1 MGNKGGNNRESI
13 GETSITISI
22 GVGTSKKDL
31 GISLTL
37 LTSITSSV
45 MDISLGLRR
54 TVIGHITCSIVN
66 IRFSYRVDQTSV
78 KSIVSQGEPS
88 IWESIRIS
96 TQAIPVRKNNRGSC
110 ILRSR
115 GTKCYTNK
123 GDKSLN
129 NCRITISLLLS
140 AGQNI
145 FTRCQ
150 CSFIGTIST
159 PKLKGPYHE
168 QLFTC

>member
-1 MGNKGGNNRESI
+1 MNIGLSYWVDKPRGERMVGIRKGIRISSREKELS
-13 GETSITISI
+13 
-22 GVGTSKKDL
+22 
-31 GISLTL
+31 ISLTL

-45 MDISLGLRR
+45 MDISFSFRR
-54 TVIGHITCSIVN
+54 AVISSVTCSIVN
-66 IRFSYRVDQTSV
+66 IWFSYRVDQASV

-123 GDKSLN
+123 GDKSKTL
-129 NCRITISLLLS
+129 
-140 AGQNI
+140 
-145 FTRCQ
+145 
-150 CSFIGTIST
+150 
-159 PKLKGPYHE
+159 HV
-168 QLFTC
+168 